1 MILYADE
8 ILTRLQADE
17 TFMGLLGRY
26 HFSDGTDAESMA
38 VLASHEQVP
47 GVDHIEGLECVIA
60 RAPDAAPMKT
70 KLLDYDG
77 GTCLYAEKTWRIYLI
92 QYEGATSGNTVV
104 QAADRLLQLCPNA
117 GYSHLGSGFS
127 ELAGVEQIQ
136 VKLPPNVLIQHLH
149 NPSVYVAWDGG
160 NWMTGEDA
168 LQPWET
174 YDGGE
179 FVGG

>member
-17 TFMGLLGRY
+17 IFMGLLGRY
-26 HFSDGTDAESMA
+26 HFAGGADAEAMA
-38 VLASHEQVP
+38 VLASHESVP

-60 RAPDAAPMKT
+60 RAPDAKPLSVKV
-70 KLLDYDG
+70 LDYDG
-77 GTCLYAEKTWRIYLI
+77 GACLHAEKTWRLYLI
-92 QYEGATSGNTVV
+92 QYEGARSGNTIV

-117 GYSHLGSGFS
+117 SYTHLGSGFS
-127 ELAGVEQIQ
+127 ELAGVEQIL
-136 VKLPPNVLIQHLH
+136 VKLPPNVLVQSLH
-149 NPSVYVAWDGG
+149 NPNLFMAWDGG

-168 LQPWET
+168 LKPWET